1 MTTKNKTSNKAHSEP
16 LQQYKVSTSTFL
28 KLPLKFVSV
37 LIVKYLQKRYKAI
50 SVKNRYNQSNQVLSK
65 LKLIQ
70 AILYYFKSQFSAL
83 GYFHPSCVWSEKDE
97 EYFRKLFPQKKGF
110 EELDIVV
117 WHNPEAVTYYHNKI
131 FELSKQ
137 RPPIYEIEIKK
148 QLIKWKDWN

>member
-1 MTTKNKTSNKAHSEP
+1 MENKDKSSDKAHSEP
-16 LQQYKVSTSTFL
+16 LQQYNVSTSTFL
-28 KLPLKFVSV
+28 RLPIKFVSV
-37 LIVKYLQKRYKAI
+37 LIVKYLQKRYKEI
-50 SVKNRYNQSNQVLSK
+50 SIKNIYNQSNQVLSK

-70 AILYYFKSQFSAL
+70 AILYYFKSQFSAS

-97 EYFRKLFPQKKGF
+97 KYFRQLFPQKEDF

-137 RPPIYEIEIKK
+137 CPPIYKIEIKN
-148 QLIKWKDWN
+148 QLVQWKDWN